1 VTEPFFAGPLV
12 LASESPRR
20 KQLLQTL
27 SVPFSVVSPSIDETP
42 QQRESP
48 EKFVV
53 RVARE
58 KALEVA
64 RRRPEAMV
72 LAADTIVTI
81 DGEIL
86 GKPADERDA
95 VRMLRRLSGQ
105 QHSVYTAVCL
115 IVCNQVDQ
123 RMEGL
128 ERTDVWFSAMT
139 EADIEDYVRRES
151 VLDKA
156 GAYAIQ
162 GYASVYIP
170 KIEGNYLSVI
180 GLPLS
185 LVFSMLRKAGV
196 KLGGEQEER

>member
-1 VTEPFFAGPLV
+1 MTEPFFAGPLI

-42 QQRESP
+42 QQGESP

-123 RMEGL
+123 RIEGL